1 MLFGA
6 MLLYLGI
13 VYIRPGEVLPGW
25 IGFPFLHIAA
35 VVALIT
41 AAVSLFLDRRY
52 PTRSP
57 LDGAV
62 LLFCAVIAI
71 SNPLNGWLGGATK
84 GISAFAPVAFC
95 YFLIRLAVRT
105 RRQFTL
111 TVGCLVVLSLFQ
123 ASNGIL
129 QFYTGQ
135 GLGNV
140 TAYRLSPGVEG
151 VEDRED
157 GERVRIRGTGIF
169 NDPNDLAMA
178 LVMVVPFLVSG
189 VIGPGIRTVRRLVSV
204 LALGPLLTAI
214 ALTNSRG
221 GTLALASIGVA
232 QAVRRFG
239 YAVGGVVAALVVV
252 AAVAVGPS
260 RMGQLNATE
269 ASAQGRIQAW
279 SAGIQM
285 FKMRPLYGVGFAKF
299 RDHNDNIVAHNS
311 FVHSFAELGLLG
323 ALCFTAMV
331 YWYWRSVRS
340 PASGQV
346 QQGEAL
352 WGKRELALSGL
363 ATLTC
368 MMFLSRQYN
377 VVPFVLLALGATAP
391 ALQEPSTEPQLATT
405 APDLVRIALLTV
417 GGIVGIYV
425 LVRALARWS

>member
-1 MLFGA
+1 M
-6 MLLYLGI
+6 
-13 VYIRPGEVLPGW
+13 
-25 IGFPFLHIAA
+25 
-35 VVALIT
+35 
-41 AAVSLFLDRRY
+41 
-52 PTRSP
+52 
-57 LDGAV
+57 
-62 LLFCAVIAI
+62 
-71 SNPLNGWLGGATK
+71 
-84 GISAFAPVAFC
+84 
-95 YFLIRLAVRT
+95 
-105 RRQFTL
+105 
-111 TVGCLVVLSLFQ
+111 
-123 ASNGIL
+123 
-129 QFYTGQ
+129 
-135 GLGNV
+135 
-140 TAYRLSPGVEG
+140 
-151 VEDRED
+151 
-157 GERVRIRGTGIF
+157 
-169 NDPNDLAMA
+169 
-178 LVMVVPFLVSG
+178 
-189 VIGPGIRTVRRLVSV
+189 
-204 LALGPLLTAI
+204 
-214 ALTNSRG
+214 
-221 GTLALASIGVA
+221 
-232 QAVRRFG
+232 
-239 YAVGGVVAALVVV
+239 AALVVV